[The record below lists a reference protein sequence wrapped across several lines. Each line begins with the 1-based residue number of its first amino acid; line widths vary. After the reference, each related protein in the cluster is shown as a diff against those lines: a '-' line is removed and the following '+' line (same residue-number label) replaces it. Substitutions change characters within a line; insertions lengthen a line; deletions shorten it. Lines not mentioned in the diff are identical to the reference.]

1 MLVMQKNNKTSLPQW
16 KFAILIVQ
24 FVFIS
29 IASICTGYV
38 LGFSIINNMGILPI
52 LSYSAV
58 LLSYFSIIFYAI
70 VGYKKSD
77 VHFIAAIYVFAV
89 AIVLNIILPFRNTYQ
104 LITLILLFGLYVSFA
119 HRLKQYVVV
128 NYMFIVMLVFAIAF
142 SLYSTITAKLD
153 NMGSIQ
159 NTSFSIFAMYIS
171 IWTPVVMTV
180 TFALAYNLRQRKSE
194 EK

>member
-70 VGYKKSD
+70 VGYKKGE
-77 VHFIAAIYVFAV
+77 VYF
-89 AIVLNIILPFRNTYQ
+89 
-104 LITLILLFGLYVSFA
+104 
-119 HRLKQYVVV
+119 
-128 NYMFIVMLVFAIAF
+128 
-142 SLYSTITAKLD
+142 ITA
-153 NMGSIQ
+153 I
-159 NTSFSIFAMYIS
+159 
-171 IWTPVVMTV
+171 
-180 TFALAYNLRQRKSE
+180 
-194 EK
+194 